1 MKLHENKELFKDA
14 IIATSQLKNIAEI
27 YVEKDYWVTL
37 ALHFIFSNE
46 IGKSCIFKGGTALS
60 KCNHLIDRFS
70 EDIDIVLLKQGNESS
85 NQLKNKLNKITTIVG
100 EYIPEIEIEGITNK
114 KGMIR
119 KTAHNY
125 KKIFEGLFGQI
136 RDKLIVE
143 ATCLGSFEP
152 FEKGKVS
159 SFIYEMII
167 ETNQQQIADE
177 YGLNPFELNVL
188 SPKRTF
194 CEKIMSLVRFSHTI
208 NPIEDLN
215 NKVRH
220 IYDINQML
228 KNEEITKF
236 FNSTEFDK
244 LLVIVA
250 NDDLLSFKSGNEWL
264 QNHPTQAMIFKE
276 SADVWDKLKTTYF
289 STFSKLVYGD
299 LPTEN
304 EILETLNKL
313 SERMKNIDWKVKLRP
328 HNKNNHPT
336 NP

>member
-1 MKLHENKELFKDA
+1 MRLHENKELFRDA

-37 ALHFIFSNE
+37 ALHSIFSNE

-70 EDIDIVLLKQGNESS
+70 EDIDIVLLKQGTESS
-85 NQLKNKLNKITTIVG
+85 NQLKNKLKKITKIVG
-100 EYIPEIEIEGITNK
+100 EHIPEIAIEGITNK

-125 KKIFEGLFGQI
+125 PKIFGGLFGQI
-136 RDKLIVE
+136 RDNLIVE
-143 ATCLGSFEP
+143 ATWLGSFEP

-159 SFIYEMII
+159 SLIYEMII

-177 YGLNPFELNVL
+177 YGLNPFEVNVL

-194 CEKIMSLVRFSHTI
+194 CEKIMSLVRFSYTA

-215 NKVRH
+215 NKIRH
-220 IYDINQML
+220 LYDLNQML
-228 KNEEITKF
+228 KNKKIKKF
-236 FNSTEFDK
+236 FETEGFDK

-250 NDDLLSFKSGNEWL
+250 NDDMLSFKSGNEWL
-264 QNHPTQAMIFKE
+264 QNHPTQAMMFKE
-276 SADVWDKLKTTYF
+276 SASVWEKLRTTYF
-289 STFSKLVYGD
+289 STFNKLVYGE
-299 LPTEN
+299 LPSEN

-313 SERMKNIDWKVKLRP
+313 SERMKNIKWQIE
-328 HNKNNHPT
+328 
-336 NP
+336 

>member
-1 MKLHENKELFKDA
+1 MKLHENKKLFKDA

-27 YVEKDYWVTL
+27 YVEKDYWVTV
-37 ALHFIFSNE
+37 ALHSIFSSE

-70 EDIDIVLLKQGNESS
+70 EDIDIVLLKQEKESS
-85 NQLKNKLNKITTIVG
+85 NQLKNKLKKITKIVG
-100 EYIPEIEIEGITNK
+100 EHIPEIEIEGITNK

-125 KKIFEGLFGQI
+125 PKIFEGLFGQI
-136 RDKLIVE
+136 RDNLIVE
-143 ATCLGSFEP
+143 ATWLGSFEP
-152 FEKGKVS
+152 FEKGKLNAL
-159 SFIYEMII
+159 IYEMIF

-177 YGLNPFELNVL
+177 YALNPFEVNVL

-194 CEKIMSLVRFSHTI
+194 CEKIMSLVRFSYTV

-215 NKVRH
+215 NKIRH
-220 IYDINQML
+220 IYDLNRML
-228 KNEEITKF
+228 KNKEIDDF
-236 FNSTEFDK
+236 FNSQEFEK

-250 NDDLLSFKSGNEWL
+250 NDDMLSFKSGNEWL
-264 QNHPTQAMIFKE
+264 QNHPTQAIIFKE

-289 STFSKLVYGD
+289 STFNKLVYGE

-304 EILETLNKL
+304 EILETLKKL
-313 SERMKNIDWKVKLRP
+313 STRMENIEWKIK
-328 HNKNNHPT
+328 
-336 NP
+336 